1 MELLIFGG
9 ILIVSYLLDTVFD
22 IFTNDDPSVSLDAT
36 SGDDVLTGTNGD
48 DFLSGLAGDDLITG
62 LRGSDLLDGGAGNDT
77 LVGNEGSDLLDG
89 GAGDDTVIGGFGND
103 VLLGGAGSD
112 TLTGHTGSD
121 FLVGG
126 GSAALEA
133 FLMTGV
139 GVVGFDDFA
148 DREAD
153 SLNGGAGSD
162 VLVLDRSDTG
172 TGGDGADAFVVF
184 ESADQTGSATITDFD
199 QSADSLII
207 DYRAADFAVVP
218 TVTVVDFTDGTG
230 ADILMDGVLVAQVT
244 GAQGLSASSVS
255 IEALA

>member
-89 GAGDDTVIGGFGND
+89 GAG
-103 VLLGGAGSD
+103 SD

-133 FLMTGV
+133 FLVTGV

>member
-103 VLLGGAGSD
+103 VL
-112 TLTGHTGSD
+112 
-121 FLVGG
+121 
-126 GSAALEA
+126 
-133 FLMTGV
+133 
-139 GVVGFDDFA
+139 
-148 DREAD
+148 
-153 SLNGGAGSD
+153 
-162 VLVLDRSDTG
+162 VLDRSDTG